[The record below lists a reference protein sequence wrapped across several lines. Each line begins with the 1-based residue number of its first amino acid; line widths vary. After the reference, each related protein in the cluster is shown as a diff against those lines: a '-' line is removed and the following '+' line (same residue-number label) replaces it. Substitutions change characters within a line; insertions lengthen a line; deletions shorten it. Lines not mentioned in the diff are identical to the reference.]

1 MNTTNDP
8 SVTTTEELPHD
19 YAAEF
24 KTPAA
29 IIAELNARYETSNGL
44 KRGVLSRI
52 AELVGTSVAT
62 TANWF
67 NDWPLSRTPN
77 RKFYGPLLKVLTHKD
92 LAAYKT
98 GRKPAAPVVL
108 VD

>member
-1 MNTTNDP
+1 MNTTTNDP
-8 SVTTTEELPHD
+8 STTTEELPYD

-29 IIAELNARYETSNGL
+29 IIAELFTRYETSNGL

-98 GRKPAAPVVL
+98 GRKTKTAVL
-108 VD
+108 AD